1 MMLIIYSEFHYIDT
15 ILTADKLKSY
25 YHRNSLIKDSLSKNK
40 FTTYRKHFGC
50 NYTED
55 DHLMNHVG
63 IPLRICPDSVLFTE
77 IIRVNKYGFV
87 KSVEIISQKST
98 ANYIMIYEYNKK
110 GLLSRIFT
118 INNGTEEDLYELKY
132 SY

>member
-1 MMLIIYSEFHYIDT
+1 
-15 ILTADKLKSY
+15 
-25 YHRNSLIKDSLSKNK
+25 
-40 FTTYRKHFGC
+40 
-50 NYTED
+50 
-55 DHLMNHVG
+55 MNHVG
-63 IPLRICPDSVLFTE
+63 IPSRICPDSVLFTE

-87 KSVEIISQKST
+87 KSVEIISQKPT

-132 SY
+132 LY